1 MCNGIPAAKWVPD
14 IFGPSRE
21 LWIQQ
26 RRDFRTDMAAEG
38 GKEMSFMEHLEE
50 LRWVLV
56 RSAMAVVVGM
66 LLAFIFS
73 DLIFDHIILAPQRA
87 DFITYRAFCSIGHRL
102 GLGETLCISSVGF
115 TFQNQAMGGQFM
127 ADMMVAAVSG
137 IILAMPFILWQLWRF
152 IGPGLHVRERN
163 AVGGIVWAMAVLF
176 FFGVAFGY
184 LVLTPMSVQFL
195 GNYRVGT
202 GNAIANEINLDSFIG
217 TITSLSLWAGLVFQ
231 LPLVM
236 VFLTRIGLVGPGF
249 LRTYRKHSYVGI
261 LIVAAIITPPDV
273 TSQILVSLPLF
284 VLYEGSIFL
293 SARVERRKLAAEKA
307 EANGRRA

>member
-1 MCNGIPAAKWVPD
+1 
-14 IFGPSRE
+14 
-21 LWIQQ
+21 
-26 RRDFRTDMAAEG
+26 MADPG
-38 GKEMSFMEHLEE
+38 GKEMTFLEHLEE

-56 RSAMAVVVGM
+56 RSALAVVAGM
-66 LLAFIFS
+66 VLAFTFS
-73 DLIFDHIILAPQRA
+73 DRIFDHIILAPQRP

-102 GLGETLCISSVGF
+102 GLGRALCIDTVGF
-115 TFQNQAMGGQFM
+115 TFQNQTMGGQFM
-127 ADMMVAAVSG
+127 ADLLVSVVSG
-137 IILAMPFILWQLWRF
+137 IIVAMPYILYQLWRF
-152 IGPGLHVRERN
+152 IAPGLHARERG

-176 FFGVAFGY
+176 LVGVAFGY

-202 GNAIANEINLDSFIG
+202 GNAISNEINLDSFIG
-217 TITSLSLWAGLVFQ
+217 TITSLSLWTGLVFQ

-236 VFLTRIGLVGPGF
+236 VFLTRLGLVGPGF
-249 LRTYRKHSYVGI
+249 LRTYRKHAYVGI

-273 TSQILVSLPLF
+273 TSQILVSFPLV

-307 EANGRRA
+307 EANVRRT